1 MKRHYLIALILSVV
15 SVVIAFADQPTLP
28 TQNGY
33 PVVINFGFKE
43 VATPTFT
50 INDVTA
56 VDLADYLP
64 AGTIGFELRAASG
77 SFIIGHSENIA
88 TGTGRIGRLVSEGE
102 TYTWNGL
109 AGTFA
114 GAIIGTAAS
123 TKVVIDGAWG
133 QYEK

>member
-1 MKRHYLIALILSVV
+1 MKRHYLVALILAIV
-15 SVVIAFADQPTLP
+15 SVVVAFADQPTLP

-33 PVVINFGFKE
+33 PIVVNFGFKE
-43 VATPTFT
+43 VATPTIT
-50 INDVTA
+50 VDDVTA

-64 AGTIGFELRAASG
+64 SETIGFELHAASG
-77 SFIIGHSENIA
+77 SFIIGHADNIA
-88 TGTGRIGRLVSEGE
+88 TGTNRIGRLVSEGE

-109 AGTFA
+109 AGTFV
-114 GAIIGTAAS
+114 GSIIGTATS